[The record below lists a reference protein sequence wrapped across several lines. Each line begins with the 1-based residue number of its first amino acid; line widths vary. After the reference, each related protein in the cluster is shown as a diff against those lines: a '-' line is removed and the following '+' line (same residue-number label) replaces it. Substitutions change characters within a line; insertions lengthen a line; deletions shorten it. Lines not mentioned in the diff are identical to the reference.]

1 MSLVHQCVHLR
12 EDNCALWTDDAQRDG
27 LEELRANVARRA
39 AERVAETLDEAH
51 DGVRDRD
58 DDARDDE
65 PRDDDRG
72 RDVRDGGHD
81 GDRARVDLDCLQQ
94 RERVVVAADF

>member
-1 MSLVHQCVHLR
+1 M
-12 EDNCALWTDDAQRDG
+12 LWADDAQRDG

-39 AERVAETLDEAH
+39 AERVAATLDEAR
-51 DGVRDRD
+51 DGERDRGDDRD